1 MLEVTE
7 KGEWAQSNI
16 IDIQVI
22 EVPENELLIVYNP
35 SCTFI
40 ANGLFASCRSEND
53 RFENF
58 VEPASII

>member
-1 MLEVTE
+1 MKENA
-7 KGEWAQSNI
+7 EWAQSNI
-16 IDIQVI
+16 IAIEVI

-53 RFENF
+53 RFDTF
-58 VEPASII
+58 VEPATIL